1 MSLTG
6 HTGIQLAVLSTSFGP
21 GRKKRARHSRRA
33 EMQLVHQAKATPASV
48 VRVGNLSRAHERP
61 EASMT
66 QNSRVVRK
74 AKGPKKV
81 RVPIV
86 QKWAAE
92 DRVFPALN
100 QQTAWSKD
108 N

>member
-48 VRVGNLSRAHERP
+48 VRVGNLSRAYERP

-74 AKGPKKV
+74 AKGAKTGSGSDRSKV
-81 RVPIV
+81 GCGGSGVPR
-86 QKWAAE
+86 AE
-92 DRVFPALN
+92 SANGMEQR
-100 QQTAWSKD
+100 
-108 N
+108 